1 MKKLLIVF
9 LLLLGIA
16 VAATVAGIFLAR
28 QGSGSAASASHA
40 TVLTWRIDRPL
51 VEHQAEPALPF
62 LPSERVDTV
71 SQLYS
76 ALHAAR
82 GDSAVRGIGVYIQ
95 DAAMGL
101 AKAEEVRRQ
110 LQNLRQAGK
119 FVDCYLETAGE
130 GSNGTLAYFLATAC
144 DRIELAPA
152 GEINLLGLYAEGLF
166 LKGTFAKLKIDPDFH
181 HVGAYK
187 SASEI
192 FTESEHS
199 APAEEAINA
208 VLDSTYG
215 RLIQEIARARKLPAP
230 EVRRLIDGGPYGAEE
245 ALRLKLVDALSYPDE
260 FRERVKKRAK
270 ANEVALQDYTPAAG
284 RPAAFGQ
291 KKLAVV
297 FALGT
302 IVRGGSGQPLS
313 GETDLGADDIAKE
326 LRRVAEDA
334 SVAAVVLRID
344 SPGGSAL
351 ASDLILREVEQLKKR
366 KPVIVSMSD
375 VAASGGYYI
384 ASKANRIVAE
394 ATTLTGS
401 IGVLGGKF
409 VTRRLQEETLGM
421 THDPLKRGA
430 NADIY
435 STLTPFSPEQTAKVE
450 GAMRRVY
457 DTFVGHV
464 AAGRKLSREAVHA
477 VAQGRV
483 WTGADAQRRG
493 LIDDLGGFDRAIEL
507 AQKAAGLPAGRKVPL
522 AFYPEQRN
530 WIELFQDRRDPELAA
545 ALRQFV
551 RIARPRT
558 PGSLELPPEALTL
571 VRPY

>member
-16 VAATVAGIFLAR
+16 VAATVAGIVLAR
-28 QGSGSAASASHA
+28 KSTGTASNA
-40 TVLTWRIDRPL
+40 TVLTWRMDRPL
-51 VEHQAEPALPF
+51 VEHQAEPELPF
-62 LPSERVDTV
+62 LPSDKVDTV
-71 SQLYS
+71 SQLYT
-76 ALHAAR
+76 ALHAAK
-82 GDSAVRGIGVYIQ
+82 GDAAVRGIGVYIQ

-110 LQNLRQAGK
+110 LQNLRRAGK
-119 FVDCYLETAGE
+119 FVDCYMETAGE

-152 GEINLLGLYAEGLF
+152 GEVNLLGLYSEGLF

-192 FTESEHS
+192 FTESEYT
-199 APAEEAINA
+199 APAEEAISA
-208 VLDSTYG
+208 LLDSTYD

-230 EVRRLIDGGPYGAEE
+230 EVRRLIDGGPYSAEE

-270 ANEVALQDYTPAAG
+270 ATEVALQDYAPSAG
-284 RPAAFGQ
+284 TASAFGQ
-291 KKLAVV
+291 KRLAVV
-297 FALGT
+297 FALGQ
-302 IVRGGSGQPLS
+302 IVRGGGGQPLS
-313 GETDLGADDIAKE
+313 GDANLGSDDLSKE
-326 LRRVAEDA
+326 LRRVAEDS
-334 SVAAVVLRID
+334 SVAAVVLRVD

-435 STLTPFSPEQTAKVE
+435 STLTPFSPEQTVKVE
-450 GAMRRVY
+450 GAMQRVY

-464 AAGRKLSREAVHA
+464 AAGRKLSRETVHA

-493 LIDDLGGFDRAIEL
+493 LVDDLGGFDRAIEL
-507 AQKAAGLPAGRKVPL
+507 AKQAAGLPATQKVPL
-522 AFYPEQRN
+522 AFYPERRN
-530 WIELFQDRRDPELAA
+530 WIELFQDRRDPELEA
-545 ALRQFV
+545 ALRQFI
-551 RIARPRT
+551 RIARPRA
-558 PGSLELPPEALTL
+558 PGSLELPPEALGLT
-571 VRPY
+571 RPY